1 MVALLCPAIVLAQHD
16 DAHPRA
22 DASAHHRDL
31 STPRPTYEAMA
42 SRVFRTV
49 TAVVPIGHRLAA
61 EVHYFGLPDPEVHV
75 NVVQTGISFQVP
87 LGRFGFI
94 APGIGY
100 YSGVDHSAPSVSV
113 RWLLEAGPLLS
124 EGLLSQGIDQGDG
137 SERGQFWDGN
147 HVSLALLDRRLE
159 LGPTWEHIHIR
170 DEDEWKWGARAA
182 VRVHARL
189 LLQAYVLTP
198 GETEWRAGF
207 VVR

>member
-1 MVALLCPAIVLAQHD
+1 
-16 DAHPRA
+16 
-22 DASAHHRDL
+22 
-31 STPRPTYEAMA
+31 
-42 SRVFRTV
+42 
-49 TAVVPIGHRLAA
+49 
-61 EVHYFGLPDPEVHV
+61 
-75 NVVQTGISFQVP
+75 
-87 LGRFGFI
+87 
-94 APGIGY
+94 
-100 YSGVDHSAPSVSV
+100 V

-124 EGLLSQGIDQGDG
+124 EGLLSQGSDQGDG

-159 LGPTWEHIHIR
+159 LGPTGEHIHIR
-170 DEDEWKWGARAA
+170 DEDEWQWGARAA